1 MEEVDGTN
9 NNITVQL
16 MKRSGAKYGTK
27 YSWPSRPDVQT
38 IPADEILCIIETPP
52 RPCSHHG
59 RQFTIDSAASIDEL
73 QLKMAVGGAIKTDE
87 NVA

>member
-1 MEEVDGTN
+1 M
-9 NNITVQL
+9 
-16 MKRSGAKYGTK
+16 
-27 YSWPSRPDVQT
+27 QT

-87 NVA
+87 MSRETGFPVPVMAVVDLISKRRLALNSTQYEEFELV

>member
-1 MEEVDGTN
+1 
-9 NNITVQL
+9 
-16 MKRSGAKYGTK
+16 
-27 YSWPSRPDVQT
+27 VQT